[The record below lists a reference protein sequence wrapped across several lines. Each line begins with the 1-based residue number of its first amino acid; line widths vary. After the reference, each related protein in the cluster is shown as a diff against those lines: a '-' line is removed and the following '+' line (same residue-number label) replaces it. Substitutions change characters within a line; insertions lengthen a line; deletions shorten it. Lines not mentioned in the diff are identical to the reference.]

1 MICLKKFNLF
11 ILVVMKQVIL
21 VLIKDHLLRN
31 LWMNM
36 ELQHILIYKFII
48 DKDKKIF
55 GKIKL
60 NQKREWHIGII
71 KMINCLLKM
80 KILFI
85 GGV

>member
-1 MICLKKFNLF
+1 
-11 ILVVMKQVIL
+11 
-21 VLIKDHLLRN
+21 
-31 LWMNM
+31 MNM
-36 ELQHILIYKFII
+36 ELLHILIYKFII
-48 DKDKKIF
+48 DKDKKKF

-60 NQKREWHIGII
+60 NRKREWHIGII